1 MAKLLLLS
9 SIALLFFLHL
19 GTVKVANAGA
29 SNRIAPLQST
39 IYYLQDY
46 CKLAEDGDFKDEEK
60 ENRRHRRSYNDNDF
74 DFSDAIHQTIK
85 DTKRRIK
92 DQVKREQEIGRKWKQ
107 VLF

>member
-46 CKLAEDGDFKDEEK
+46 CKLAEDGDLEEK
-60 ENRRHRRSYNDNDF
+60 ENRRHRRSYNNDEF
-74 DFSDAIHQTIK
+74 DFSDAIHQTIR